1 MPNPSRPTTATFLLS
16 VLAVVGSLIG
26 AYLGGYYWL
35 GTRFDEYVS
44 RNGPTIMSIRPLVGG
59 TPVIVRHFKSHW
71 LATLYF
77 PMSKL
82 ESAAR
87 HTEVMLAV
95 VDESFSPG
103 GAATYQEITVS

>member
-1 MPNPSRPTTATFLLS
+1 
-16 VLAVVGSLIG
+16 
-26 AYLGGYYWL
+26 
-35 GTRFDEYVS
+35 
-44 RNGPTIMSIRPLVGG
+44 MSIRPLVGG

-103 GAATYQEITVS
+103 GAATYQEITVSGSASSPPSPYFQPDDVQYFPPGPEFPLSNEAAAQKAHKAEEEARLR